1 MAATVE
7 IYSIHTGVTS
17 DSTTDIGAMRFKLAD
32 NDTEDLNDPCRIPTA
47 DQVALEIPNTFSF
60 RKHLKLFFDTAPANS
75 VTNLRFFTD
84 GDENGELGTG
94 IFLLGDS
101 TCTTFHEHAS
111 GDSTGDATCTWLI
124 VGGAAAHNWTKDS
137 PQVVNAGTVI
147 TDSAPAVPNFG
158 TQNYVTLQVMID
170 ANAAPGT
177 YPSSGTRTL
186 SYRYDEN

>member
-1 MAATVE
+1 MAATVQ
-7 IYSIHTGVTS
+7 IYSIHIG
-17 DSTTDIGAMRFKLAD
+17 DSTTAIGDNAMRFKLAD

-47 DQVALEIPNTFSF
+47 DQVANEIPKTYSF
-60 RKHLKLFFDTAPANS
+60 IKHLKLFFDTAPSNS

-101 TCTTFHEHAS
+101 TSGTFDAPAS
-111 GDSTGDATCTWLI
+111 ADSTGDTTATWLI
-124 VGGAAAHNWTKDS
+124 IGGEAAHNWTKAS
-137 PQVVNAGTVI
+137 PQVVSSGTII
-147 TDSAPAVPNFG
+147 TDSAPAVPDFG
-158 TQNYVTLQVMID
+158 TQNFVTLQVMID